1 MVEWIS
7 DWAEAIII
15 AVIIGTIIEMILPEG
30 NSKKYIKV
38 VIGIYVLFT
47 IVSPIITKFTG
58 EDIEVSDILDLE
70 EYIEETKE
78 SSKIQ
83 NSVSDTNENS
93 IMEIYKSR
101 LKDDMTAKIN
111 SKGYSVNSIDI
122 EISDDENYS
131 ILKVTLAVN
140 KIEEENKNTS
150 KKNENILEVNEIE
163 KVEINIQ
170 NNETTNEIVET
181 EENEITKSE
190 KKELKEYIS
199 GVYEVSEDNITIN

>member
-1 MVEWIS
+1 MIEWIS
-7 DWAEAIII
+7 NWAEAIII

-83 NSVSDTNENS
+83 DSVSDTNENS

-140 KIEEENKNTS
+140 KTEEEDKNTS
-150 KKNENILEVNEIE
+150 KKDENILEVNEIE

-170 NNETTNEIVET
+170 NNETTNDIVET